1 MGFTKVVKNKAYY
14 KRFQVK
20 FRRRREGKTDY
31 YARQRLIIQD
41 KNKYATPKYRFI
53 VRLTNREVICQL
65 AFAKIE
71 GDVIVAS
78 AYSRE
83 LKKHGVS
90 VGLKNYA
97 AAYATGLLLARRHL
111 TKLGLS
117 EQFAGNTELGKEY
130 HPPVFEDGK
139 VTRRPFKAVLDVGL
153 RRTTTG
159 ARLFASLK
167 GASDGGLNI
176 PHSTKR
182 FVGSTKKDQKDK
194 EAVLRSH
201 ILGGHVAGW
210 MRILQKKDDG
220 SYQKH
225 FSQYIK
231 AGLEADALEKTWLNV
246 HASIRKNPVHVS
258 TRRQVPESY
267 KAKRFTAKRFTLAE
281 RKERVARAVA
291 ARDSAVADD

>member
-1 MGFTKVVKNKAYY
+1 MGFTKIIKNKAYY
-14 KRFQVK
+14 KRYQVK

-53 VRLTNREVICQL
+53 VRLTNRDIICQL

-71 GDVIVAS
+71 GDRIVSA
-78 AYSRE
+78 AYSHE
-83 LKKHGVS
+83 LKNHGVS

-111 TKLGLS
+111 KKLGIDS
-117 EQFAGNTELGKEY
+117 KFEGNNEIGKEF
-130 HPPVFEDGK
+130 HPVVYKNADGY
-139 VTRRPFKAVLDVGL
+139 TRRPFKAFLDVGL

-159 ARLFASLK
+159 SRLFAALK

-182 FVGSTKKDQKDK
+182 FVGNSAKNK
-194 EAVLRSH
+194 EEILRNY

-210 MRILQKKDDG
+210 MRILQKRDET
-220 SYQKH
+220 SYQKR

-231 AGLEADALEKTWLNV
+231 AGVSADSLEKLWLNT
-246 HASIRKNPVHVS
+246 HASIRKNPEHKS
-258 TRRQVPESY
+258 TAKPRPEGY
-267 KAKRFTAKRFTLAE
+267 KPKRFGAKRITLEE
-281 RKERVARAVA
+281 RRERVRVAVA
-291 ARDSAVADD
+291 ARDAAKAE